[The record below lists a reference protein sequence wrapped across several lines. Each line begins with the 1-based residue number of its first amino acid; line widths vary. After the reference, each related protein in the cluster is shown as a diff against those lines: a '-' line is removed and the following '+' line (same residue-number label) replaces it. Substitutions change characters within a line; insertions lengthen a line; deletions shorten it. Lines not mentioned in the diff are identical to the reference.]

1 MNQISDNNN
10 IFLFTWQIFTSAF
23 QSISAWNQGRKKTG
37 KLRRI
42 YLSPFLITAFECS
55 SFYLSDWKAP
65 DVAAVDQNTCQR
77 WQIPSL
83 KESWCFKFN
92 KYVNFRI

>member
-1 MNQISDNNN
+1 M
-10 IFLFTWQIFTSAF
+10 SAF
-23 QSISAWNQGRKKTG
+23 QTISVWKQGREKTG
-37 KLRRI
+37 KLRGI
-42 YLSPFLITAFECS
+42 YLSSFLNTAIECF

-65 DVAAVDQNTCQR
+65 DVGTVDQNTCQR
-77 WQIPSL
+77 WQIPPL